1 MSDPRSTARA
11 VAPVVTCALAALLIP
26 DLVSAFWLRTFISVA
41 VFALPALGIALL
53 YGRLFVA
60 SLAQV
65 ALVAIG
71 GWTALRISHQWSDVH
86 FIISVLSGG
95 VVAGT
100 IGAIVGLPAIRIRG
114 LYLALVTLLAAGGV
128 EKVLLTTGFPEGG
141 AGFLGRDSS
150 GGRTAMARPGVAQG
164 DAAYF
169 RYVVVVAAVCFAV
182 VAVVRIGRFGR
193 MWAIIGQGEPAAASV
208 GVNVVWVRTA
218 AFTLAG
224 VLSGIAGGLLA
235 GTIGFL
241 AAPTFTASESVLL
254 FALVLAAGT
263 RSLFG
268 PVVAALLY
276 RAVPSLFDEIG
287 IPGDI
292 ATIVFGLLL
301 IHAMITGGDGLT
313 GQVRATWTRLRLRFD
328 DPEQPC
334 RRQTP
339 EPATT

>member
-1 MSDPRSTARA
+1 MSWWWPLFVSRS
-11 VAPVVTCALAALLIP
+11 
-26 DLVSAFWLRTFISVA
+26 S
-41 VFALPALGIALL
+41 
-53 YGRLFVA
+53 RLF
-60 SLAQV
+60 
-65 ALVAIG
+65 G
-71 GWTALRISHQWSDVH
+71 
-86 FIISVLSGG
+86 SVGS
-95 VVAGT
+95 V
-100 IGAIVGLPAIRIRG
+100 
-114 LYLALVTLLAAGGV
+114 
-128 EKVLLTTGFPEGG
+128 
-141 AGFLGRDSS
+141 
-150 GGRTAMARPGVAQG
+150 
-164 DAAYF
+164 
-169 RYVVVVAAVCFAV
+169 
-182 VAVVRIGRFGR
+182 R

-328 DPEQPC
+328 DPGAAMSATNPRTGHDMIELTNFTVNFGPVRAVDGLTVAFEDRITGLIGPNGAGKTTLLGAVAGQI
-334 RRQTP
+334 
-339 EPATT
+339 PASGPSPG